1 LRATGLKIAV
11 LAVIWLLTLLGLYL
25 LGRHW
30 TTRRRSRERVLEG
43 SGPTELAD
51 PEGAEEEAGF
61 LTRWLFRA
69 GFRAPEAPRIFV
81 GATALCAGLGLL
93 GAYTLYAAG
102 LLKQAYT
109 FAGLVPGGVGD
120 LLLPMVMLSPW
131 ALAVILTS
139 FPTVIV
145 RAARRQR
152 VNRVEQDLPIT
163 LELLATLSE
172 AGLGFDAALE
182 RILQAQPGGR
192 PLTQEFRTFQ
202 MEILAGRPRIQ
213 CLRRLARRVDVMSLT
228 IFVSALVQTEQVGA
242 GMADVLRRQADDLRG
257 RRRENALALA
267 AAVPVKLLFPLVI
280 CFLPGVLVA
289 TLGPTFYQI
298 FQFLD
303 NLNRNRGLP

>member
-1 LRATGLKIAV
+1 LKIAV
-11 LAVIWLLTLLGLYL
+11 LLVIWLLTLTGLYL

-30 TTRRRSRERVLEG
+30 AIHRRSRERVLEG
-43 SGPTELAD
+43 SGPNGPGEV
-51 PEGAEEEAGF
+51 EGAEEEAGF
-61 LTRWLFRA
+61 LRRWLFRA
-69 GFRAPEAPRIFV
+69 GFRAPEAPSIFV

-93 GAYTLYAAG
+93 GAYTFYAAG
-102 LLKQAYT
+102 LMKQAYT
-109 FAGLVPGGVGD
+109 FVGLVPGGVGD
-120 LLLPMVMLSPW
+120 LLLPVVMLSPW
-131 ALAVILTS
+131 ALVVVLAS

-182 RILQAQPGGR
+182 RILQAQPANR

-242 GMADVLRRQADDLRG
+242 GVADVLRRQADDLRG

-267 AAVPVKLLFPLVI
+267 TAVPVKLLFPLVI
-280 CFLPGVLVA
+280 CFLPGILVA